1 MEFSKAL
8 ISWYL
13 QNKRNLPWRNT
24 KNPYHIWLSEIIL
37 QQTRV
42 AQGLPYYLKF
52 TEAFPTVESL
62 ANADEEQVLKLWQGL
77 GYYSRARN
85 LHETAKNIT
94 QNFNGTFPKNYLE
107 LKKLKG
113 VGDYTA
119 AAIASFSYEENIAV
133 VDGNVYRVLARYF
146 GLDLDISQPKT
157 KKTFQEL
164 ADNLLPEGHASVFN
178 QAIMEFGALQCVP
191 KNPACD
197 TCIFNNSCF
206 ALQNKKVNELP
217 VKLKKTKVTNRYL
230 NFIVVKDANG
240 NFILEKRSENDIWK
254 NLHQFPLFETQKKD
268 SLENIIKSI
277 KATYNVENI
286 KLFNEKEIIHKLS
299 HQKLHIH
306 FFEVTLK
313 TNLKN
318 SITLNELVLKPF
330 PIVIHNFIEANYLN

>member
-13 QNKRNLPWRNT
+13 QNKRNLPWRKT

-62 ANADEEQVLKLWQGL
+62 ANADEEEVLKLWQGL

-119 AAIASFSYEENIAV
+119 AAIASFSYDENIAV
-133 VDGNVYRVLARYF
+133 VDGNVYRALARYF

-164 ADNLLPEGHASVFN
+164 ADNLLPKGHASVFN

-299 HQKLHIH
+299 HQKLHIR

-330 PIVIHNFIEANYLN
+330 PIIIHNFIEANYLN

>member
-1 MEFSKAL
+1 M
-8 ISWYL
+8 
-13 QNKRNLPWRNT
+13 
-24 KNPYHIWLSEIIL
+24 
-37 QQTRV
+37 
-42 AQGLPYYLKF
+42 
-52 TEAFPTVESL
+52 
-62 ANADEEQVLKLWQGL
+62 
-77 GYYSRARN
+77 
-85 LHETAKNIT
+85 
-94 QNFNGTFPKNYLE
+94 
-107 LKKLKG
+107 
-113 VGDYTA
+113 
-119 AAIASFSYEENIAV
+119 
-133 VDGNVYRVLARYF
+133 ARYF

-164 ADNLLPEGHASVFN
+164 ADNLLPKGQASVFN

-191 KNPACD
+191 KNPVCD

-206 ALQNKKVNELP
+206 ALQNKKINQLP